1 MKYMLVRHKVADF
14 ARWKKI
20 FDSHKEAQEK
30 AGLKLENSHGNRL
43 GF

>member
-1 MKYMLVRHKVADF
+1 MIFMLVRHKVADF

-30 AGLKLENSHGNRL
+30 AGLKVEYLYGDRHGL
-43 GF
+43 